1 MQDKLAA
8 KVKASAGQAPGSA
21 HVKLGAHGAGGQ
33 CTPGWQC
40 RIAWRYRSGL
50 GAGQACCG
58 LAVRACGGVCSSRS
72 SGVVVVT
79 PAAAA
84 AAAAV
89 VATAAVVAE
98 SSCRSSS
105 SSSSS
110 GKRAVFGFQLLFSR
124 YFSTAPLWQAAA
136 GVCLLVVGYFTR
148 GFKC

>member
-1 MQDKLAA
+1 MHARLAVQDSLAVQVGA
-8 KVKASAGQAPGSA
+8 GRRPGLLWAGSAGLWWCVFLSE
-21 HVKLGAHGAGGQ
+21 L
-33 CTPGWQC
+33 
-40 RIAWRYRSGL
+40 
-50 GAGQACCG
+50 
-58 LAVRACGGVCSSRS
+58 
-72 SGVVVVT
+72 GVVVVT

-105 SSSSS
+105 SSSSNS
-110 GKRAVFGFQLLFSR
+110 EKRAVFGFQLLFSR

-136 GVCLLVVGYFTR
+136 GVCLWVVGYFTR

>member
-1 MQDKLAA
+1 MHARLA
-8 KVKASAGQAPGSA
+8 V
-21 HVKLGAHGAGGQ
+21 
-33 CTPGWQC
+33 C

-50 GAGQACCG
+50 GAGQAGRG

-105 SSSSS
+105 SSSSNS
-110 GKRAVFGFQLLFSR
+110 EKRAVFGFQLLFSR

-136 GVCLLVVGYFTR
+136 GVCLWVVGCFTR